1 MATPQYT
8 GFQIPGVNCRLCCT
22 YLVKKR
28 EKKKTTPVQFKP
40 MLFKG
45 PMYYA
50 SHVTAGKYE
59 TLSKLL
65 WSQC

>member
-28 EKKKTTPVQFKP
+28 EKKKKNHLCSSNPCCSRVQCTMLP
-40 MLFKG
+40 MLQLVNMK
-45 PMYYA
+45 P
-50 SHVTAGKYE
+50 
-59 TLSKLL
+59 
-65 WSQC
+65 